1 MLAPLRVLAPRERIL
16 ELEVR
21 SGATLDDNL
30 NLRVLK
36 FAEWQAKA
44 QSLEYRAIEQKL
56 AERPQA
62 QRPTKPTAD

>member
-1 MLAPLRVLAPRERIL
+1 MLAPLRALVSRERIL

-21 SGATLDDNL
+21 SGTTLDDNL

-44 QSLEYRAIEQKL
+44 QSPEYRAIEKKL
-56 AERPQA
+56 ADSPQA
-62 QRPTKPTAD
+62 QRPAKPTAD